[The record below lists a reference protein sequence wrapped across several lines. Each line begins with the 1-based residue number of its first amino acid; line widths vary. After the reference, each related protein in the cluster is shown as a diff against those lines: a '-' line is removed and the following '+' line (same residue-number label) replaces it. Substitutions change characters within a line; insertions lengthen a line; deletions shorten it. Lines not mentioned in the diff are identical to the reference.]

1 MNIDDEVFEDH
12 RISSASGPYHM
23 VGYSHAAAGTQ
34 TFNEE
39 ALEGIRD
46 QNYSE
51 PGSLKVK

>member
-1 MNIDDEVFEDH
+1 VNIDDEVFEDH

-23 VGYSHAAAGTQ
+23 VGYSQAAAGSQ
-34 TFNEE
+34 TLNGE

-46 QNYSE
+46 QTDFE